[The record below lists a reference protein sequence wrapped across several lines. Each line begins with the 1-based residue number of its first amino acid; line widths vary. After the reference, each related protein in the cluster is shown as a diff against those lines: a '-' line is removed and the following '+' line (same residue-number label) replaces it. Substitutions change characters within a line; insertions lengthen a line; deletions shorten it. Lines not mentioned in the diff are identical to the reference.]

1 MDHRL
6 INYHNFVKLN
16 ILENVDKKFLKAPT
30 KYEEELKS
38 LKKDVNLVKLNKE
51 ELGPALAKTQE
62 SFTTDEIYKYS
73 RPDSV
78 IYFDHLFNLICF
90 F

>member
-6 INYHNFVKLN
+6 INYHNFFKIK

-38 LKKDVNLVKLNKE
+38 LKKDVNLVKLSKE

-78 IYFDHLFNLICF
+78 IFFYYLVNLICF
-90 F
+90 V